1 MGERR
6 RDGEASDDEVIE
18 LETAGGH
25 ETEVIELDDDSD
37 EEVKV
42 AQKKKESAQS
52 KLLTS
57 AAKGWKGQIT

>member
-1 MGERR
+1 M
-6 RDGEASDDEVIE
+6 IE

-25 ETEVIELDDDSD
+25 DETEVIELDDDSD

-42 AQKKKESAQS
+42 AQKKKKSAQS

>member
-25 ETEVIELDDDSD
+25 DETEVIELDDDSD

-42 AQKKKESAQS
+42 AQKKKNRPKANY
-52 KLLTS
+52 
-57 AAKGWKGQIT
+57 